1 MTCPKTSA
9 LVSTRTS
16 EYQNTSLVSRAL
28 LRSAASFLS
37 VGLCVHASPLPASS
51 SSPFLSRRVQ
61 ETERKREGTKSSQLL
76 VLGLHSSHRRNDSD
90 MQQTDK
96 MRVESNFFVSV
107 ATLSIFL
114 RHLANRTKRSTAA
127 VPSDVSQQGSH
138 HTHGRKQPL
147 APKAWLLLRTV
158 NNTRSSHYCNTQ
170 RHFLTHGWKRRWSV
184 WSACW
189 PRNLRT
195 DLALKDRKVQQRFWL
210 LPCQTN
216 YKQVW

>member
-76 VLGLHSSHRRNDSD
+76 VL
-90 MQQTDK
+90 
-96 MRVESNFFVSV
+96 
-107 ATLSIFL
+107 AYI
-114 RHLANRTKRSTAA
+114 
-127 VPSDVSQQGSH
+127 H
-138 HTHGRKQPL
+138 HTEETIQICNKQ
-147 APKAWLLLRTV
+147 
-158 NNTRSSHYCNTQ
+158 TRC
-170 RHFLTHGWKRRWSV
+170 V
-184 WSACW
+184 WSPISLC
-189 PRNLRT
+189 PLPPCPSSCGT
-195 DLALKDRKVQQRFWL
+195 LQTGQKDRLPRFQAMCPNKEVTTPMAGNNL
-210 LPCQTN
+210 
-216 YKQVW
+216 